1 MKLPVAARLK
11 KLGSWALHTR
21 PYGRFESPD
30 GRESSFVLVE
40 LARFSSLPGGG
51 IRVFGTVLVQSVF
64 MTSTPAG
71 EFTEEVKTGDSVQ
84 RSPLA

>member
-1 MKLPVAARLK
+1 MYRSCLFFTLFFTGQVRV
-11 KLGSWALHTR
+11 R
-21 PYGRFESPD
+21 